1 MIKPRVL
8 KVKLINVVVITWR
21 ACWQI
26 VVKEHIN
33 NISIVK
39 RSRTGEWGFFMM
51 SRDKVEKR
59 VFASLSV
66 IVEDAFETSNSD
78 TTVKT
83 AGIIF
88 SNYHRLFF
96 KASSNSQFTGLMAI
110 SFFFSHKSSILLGI
124 TIFNLQLHYVAFYTK
139 RTLKVIKINLI

>member
-1 MIKPRVL
+1 
-8 KVKLINVVVITWR
+8 
-21 ACWQI
+21 
-26 VVKEHIN
+26 
-33 NISIVK
+33 
-39 RSRTGEWGFFMM
+39 MM

-66 IVEDAFETSNSD
+66 IVEDAFETINSD

-139 RTLKVIKINLI
+139 RTVSVNNRNISPIIIPDDIDHHLSLQ